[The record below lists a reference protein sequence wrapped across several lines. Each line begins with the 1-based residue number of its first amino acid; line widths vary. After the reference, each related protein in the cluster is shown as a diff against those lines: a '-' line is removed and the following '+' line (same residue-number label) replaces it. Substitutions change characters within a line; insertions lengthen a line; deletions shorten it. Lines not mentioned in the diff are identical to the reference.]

1 MSGIVYTTYVFIAG
15 LKHSFMRRLIT
26 PFLQGFSFC
35 SSKISSLCPWWKQ
48 VRPIYHI
55 LRSMSMY

>member
-26 PFLQGFSFC
+26 PFLQGFSFF
-35 SSKISSLCPWWKQ
+35 S
-48 VRPIYHI
+48 RG
-55 LRSMSMY
+55 